1 MQSSASTETAVT
13 YRVVHTTRY
22 AYSEAV
28 SVSHHLARVKP
39 RVFPGQECLSH
50 DLQIE
55 PSPAVVRSHQDYFG
69 NTVTFFIVERAHSEL
84 TVRSVST
91 VKVQG
96 RVRPASAATPPWEEA
111 REFDAL
117 PLDALE
123 CLFDSTSIAASDA
136 VTGYAHPSFTSR
148 RPLLEAVEDLM
159 RRIHA
164 EFTFDPKA
172 TTITTPLRDVLQL
185 RRGVCQDFA
194 RLAIGCLRSQGL
206 AARYVSGY
214 LETVPAP
221 GAPRLAGVD
230 ASHAWLAVYCP
241 GHGWIDVDPT
251 NNMFP
256 STTHVTLAWGRDY
269 ADVSPV
275 RGVIVGGGQHTLHV
289 SVDVLRE
296 A

>member
-1 MQSSASTETAVT
+1 MQSSASTEAAAT
-13 YRVVHTTRY
+13 YEVVHTTKYKYR
-22 AYSEAV
+22 ETV

-39 RVFPGQECLSH
+39 REFPGQECLAH
-50 DLQIE
+50 ELLID
-55 PSPAVVRSHQDYFG
+55 PAPAVVRSHRDYFG

-84 TVRSVST
+84 TVRATST
-91 VKVQG
+91 VKVVSRQ
-96 RVRPASAATPPWEEA
+96 RPAPASTPPWEAA
-111 REFDAL
+111 RDYDAL

-123 CLFDSTSIAASDA
+123 CLFDSASIAASDA
-136 VTGYAHPSFTSR
+136 VAGYAHPSFAPR
-148 RPLLEAVEDLM
+148 RPLLEAVADLM

-164 EFTFDPKA
+164 DFTFDPKA
-172 TTITTPLRDVLQL
+172 TTVTTPLRDVLSL

-194 RLAIGCLRSQGL
+194 RLAIACLRSFGV

-214 LETVPAP
+214 LETLPPP

-241 GHGWIDVDPT
+241 GLGWVDADPT

-256 STTHVTLAWGRDY
+256 LTTHVTLAWGRDY

-275 RGVIVGGGQHTLHV
+275 RGVILGGGQHSLQV
-289 SVDVLRE
+289 SVDVLR